1 MYRYRRNRIIYQEL
15 IELAGLRQLLSLRKM
30 GDNLVIDFAYK
41 VVTFNSVLL
50 VTSGYF
56 IIKAGCITLLLE
68 VEILNYSFIKK

>member
-1 MYRYRRNRIIYQEL
+1 
-15 IELAGLRQLLSLRKM
+15 M